1 MSLAKTRYRVRGLPE
16 MPVAPPPK
24 DPFVSGNLR
33 DKTDVPWEAVRRAVD
48 RPNLSDY
55 LHDAHTWRFE
65 RHWPTSD
72 FLRRSEQCRP
82 IKRLPMALAE
92 YMDGRED
99 DLTAEI
105 CQAWEKRTRERTSI
119 ELLLKTA
126 SEGADFSF
134 GRNDLP
140 AVSSAL
146 AALFFRGSRSLKQH
160 RAKVL
165 ERILQKPEAAY
176 LALLSGAWPEAGGP
190 LIHSVRTDPNLA
202 LDVWRYPELMPLTP
216 LVSPDL
222 IHEMAPHLYSVIQPI
237 HIGLIREECWNRL
250 VSAAE
255 TNRMAAAFA
264 LALAPFH
271 TDAAGW
277 YAAVKQ
283 DAEAM
288 YWSVRVGSQ
297 RVEPSSLP
305 YWSYFQLLVRCDPR
319 WGYHWVRD
327 FEPGTPYAFISD
339 HWPNLWALELAV
351 DLRLSHS
358 ALVSEYER
366 TKESDA
372 MKNPIGTVVT
382 LWLADQAIK
391 VDEEDS

>member
-1 MSLAKTRYRVRGLPE
+1 

-24 DPFVSGNLR
+24 DPFVSGNFR
-33 DKTDVPWEAVRRAVD
+33 DKTDVPWESVRRAID
-48 RPNLSDY
+48 RPSLSDY

-65 RHWPTSD
+65 RHWPTCD

-119 ELLLKTA
+119 ELLLNTA

-134 GRNDLP
+134 ARNDLP

-190 LIHSVRTDPNLA
+190 LINCVHSDPNLT
-202 LDVWRYPELMPLTP
+202 LDVWRYRPYRFVAACTL
-216 LVSPDL
+216 PDTFC
-222 IHEMAPHLYSVIQPI
+222 E
-237 HIGLIREECWNRL
+237 GLAISETMEAWKPWIAI
-250 VSAAE
+250 AAKARK
-255 TNRMAAAFA
+255 TS
-264 LALAPFH
+264 
-271 TDAAGW
+271 
-277 YAAVKQ
+277 K
-283 DAEAM
+283 
-288 YWSVRVGSQ
+288 
-297 RVEPSSLP
+297 
-305 YWSYFQLLVRCDPR
+305 
-319 WGYHWVRD
+319 
-327 FEPGTPYAFISD
+327 
-339 HWPNLWALELAV
+339 
-351 DLRLSHS
+351 
-358 ALVSEYER
+358 R
-366 TKESDA
+366 T
-372 MKNPIGTVVT
+372 
-382 LWLADQAIK
+382 L
-391 VDEEDS
+391 